1 MTLNQLSH
9 KQLSLLGALT
19 ALGLAGLSYLD
30 HTFVQ
35 AGLWMFIGLT
45 LTSGFFHGA
54 LDIVLIQR
62 EFASARRF
70 AGVTVLYAVAV
81 VLLAMLC
88 SHISWLMLLLL
99 LCLSVWHF
107 GEPYGRWAQGDWVHR
122 VIAGGAPV
130 MLPALLSAPALQGL
144 LPMAVGVDATWA
156 WTIWQ
161 TMAWLWVGMC
171 GFAIAAFFVRGQRQ
185 FCKPL
190 WLEVGLVL
198 VLNLTLSPLMAFS
211 IYFGALH
218 AAAHI
223 YRVVAH
229 QSHDLDVA
237 QPSRGLSRPGAV
249 AILLTCAATFLL
261 LLPLVWYLQNEPLA
275 ASAHHGLLNALLVA
289 LTAVTLPHLIL
300 VSRNAR
306 WLTGLAFASRSKA

>member
-81 VLLAMLC
+81 VLL
-88 SHISWLMLLLL
+88 LLLSM
-99 LCLSVWHF
+99 SVWHF

-130 MLPALLSAPALQGL
+130 MLPALLSAPTLQGL
-144 LPMAVGVDATWA
+144 LPMAVGLDATWA

-161 TMAWLWVGMC
+161 TMAWLWVGIC
-171 GFAIAAFFVRGQRQ
+171 GFAIAAFFVLGQRQ